1 MGNNKTWIASILLS
15 AVAAGAAA
23 YLLLTDE
30 GSALPEKLLS
40 QYDKIKDSVFGVAQE
55 QPGAAQQPGYL
66 QRKQKASKADHEALQ
81 HGEILH
87 DHAGA

>member
-1 MGNNKTWIASILLS
+1 MDNNKTWIATILLG
-15 AVAAGAAA
+15 AVAAGAAS

-30 GSALPEKLLS
+30 GSALRGKLLS
-40 QYDKIKDSVFGVAQE
+40 QYHKIKDSAFGVAQE

-66 QRKQKASKADHEALQ
+66 KHKQKAPKTDREALQ